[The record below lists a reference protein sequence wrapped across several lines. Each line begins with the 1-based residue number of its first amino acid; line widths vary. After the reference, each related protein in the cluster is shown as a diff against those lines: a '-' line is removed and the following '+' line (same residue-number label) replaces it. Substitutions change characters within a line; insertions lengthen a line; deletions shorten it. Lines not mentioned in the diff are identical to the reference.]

1 MSLLLAVQRQVAFI
15 ALVHVHAG
23 YIVQRSPVLDNIL
36 GRSVGTLVDTEH
48 NRFFRLHRYPVYLIV
63 GKLPEIRP
71 HGHNRNSFLFA
82 IPVFVGNV
90 LHAHDF
96 NFLVFQLYSGF
107 PLYSYCVFVIML
119 IQFSHSSQ
127 AKPPRVIYAL
137 FR

>member
-36 GRSVGTLVDTEH
+36 GRNVGTLVDTEH

-82 IPVFVGNV
+82 V
-90 LHAHDF
+90 
-96 NFLVFQLYSGF
+96 

-127 AKPPRVIYAL
+127 AKSPPCHLCVISVTVFL
-137 FR
+137 TEILW